1 MLALASIGTTAVN
14 IVCFKLPWKA
24 SKSAK
29 ILNVLFLFLTS
40 IVAYILSVNGRSLLA
55 EPVIGGVDRN
65 DPLVFGFFVI
75 FRVLLGA
82 AMYHALQ
89 SIALI
94 GVNTSE
100 DPRSILQNGLWPM
113 KFFTLIGCVTVC
125 FYIPPSY
132 FQSIFYI
139 SLAGASLCTLI
150 QAFLLVDL
158 AYEYAEYL
166 VDQYEETSMNR
177 YKYILIG
184 STVFFN
190 SIILIGSIVL
200 FIKYPSG
207 WDRTLLIMNFL
218 ASITMTIISG
228 LESVQDLNPRSGIF
242 QSSLL
247 GAYNF
252 YLILSGLL
260 SRPDQTSSST
270 SERWIQTLTTIGYF
284 MAIFFAA
291 FSAFRTGQASHKL
304 LITRPSD
311 SKDDEDSQE
320 ESEDYSRSFFHFI
333 FLLSALQLAILMNR
347 WRAPEIDKVNK
358 ILKIVD
364 LNISFHVKVSTSWV
378 ITLLYIWTL
387 FAPYFFPDRDFY

>member
-1 MLALASIGTTAVN
+1 MD
-14 IVCFKLPWKA
+14 
-24 SKSAK
+24 
-29 ILNVLFLFLTS
+29 
-40 IVAYILSVNGRSLLA
+40 
-55 EPVIGGVDRN
+55 EPVLDGIDKN

-75 FRVLLGA
+75 FRILLGA
-82 AMYHALQ
+82 AVFHFLQ

-100 DPRSILQNGLWPM
+100 DRRSILQDGLWPI
-113 KFFTLIGCVTVC
+113 KVFTLIGCVTVC
-125 FYIPPSY
+125 FYIPPSH
-132 FQSIFYI
+132 FQTIFYF

-150 QAFLLVDL
+150 QAFLLVDV

-166 VDQYEETSMNR
+166 VEQYEETGLDR

-184 STVFFN
+184 STVLSN
-190 SIILIGSIVL
+190 AVILIGSIILL
-200 FIKYPSG
+200 FHFPSG
-207 WDRTLLIMNFL
+207 WDRFLVILNFL
-218 ASITMTIISG
+218 SSITMTVISG
-228 LESVQDLNPRSGIF
+228 LESVQDFNPKSGIF

-260 SRPDQTSSST
+260 SRPDHTSSLA

-304 LITRPSD
+304 LITRP
-311 SKDDEDSQE
+311 DDDKSEESG

-347 WRAPEIDKVNK
+347 WRAPSIDKVNRT
-358 ILKIVD
+358 LNIVD
-364 LNISFHVKVSTSWV
+364 LNISFYVKVSTSWV
-378 ITLLYIWTL
+378 ITILYIWTL